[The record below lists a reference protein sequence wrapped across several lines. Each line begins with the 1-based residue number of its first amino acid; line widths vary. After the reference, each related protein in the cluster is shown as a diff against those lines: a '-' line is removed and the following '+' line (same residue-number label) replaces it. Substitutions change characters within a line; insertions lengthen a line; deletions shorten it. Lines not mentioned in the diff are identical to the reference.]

1 MNDGRYKWIGGG
13 EPLDR
18 GPARVRDAAPPEP
31 AFHLWL
37 DEPPARQADRAKVRD
52 QAGPA
57 LPAAPRGAPV
67 QPVAGGVEEEVFA
80 DRRSVRLTGRDA
92 ATGEPYEAALYLP
105 RGGEG
110 YESIGG
116 APAPRSLNQPEAAD
130 RARRANADR
139 ARRAN
144 ANRAGDAALHNL
156 EAARSGR
163 SESEGLRRLQGMLD
177 RHWNSRRPL

>member
-57 LPAAPRGAPV
+57 RCRRQRGAGLIPHLGPV
-67 QPVAGGVEEEVFA
+67 C
-80 DRRSVRLTGRDA
+80 L
-92 ATGEPYEAALYLP
+92 
-105 RGGEG
+105 
-110 YESIGG
+110 
-116 APAPRSLNQPEAAD
+116 
-130 RARRANADR
+130 
-139 ARRAN
+139 
-144 ANRAGDAALHNL
+144 
-156 EAARSGR
+156 SGR
-163 SESEGLRRLQGMLD
+163 WLV
-177 RHWNSRRPL
+177 